1 MKDYFRMNVL
11 LKVSTVIILG
21 YFVFELLFGIVT
33 GNFGMYGSTGSAG
46 SHHPSGSG
54 QITPYSYDVI
64 INALLLLLV
73 KLLIVILFL
82 VLISGAFR
90 LMKDIWSSEDYKNTK
105 KVMKYKYKDK
115 EILLTVTGA
124 LIGIMVLY
132 SVCKGFYLGAT
143 GQRSTVWNNIYLY
156 GNHVTNIDNFY
167 SIFFNVLLYITAI
180 ILGVEVFN
188 YFIKKEKGR

>member
-21 YFVFELLFGIVT
+21 YYVFELLFGIVT
-33 GNFGMYGSTGSAG
+33 GNFGMYGGAGSAG

-73 KLLIVILFL
+73 KLLIIILFL
-82 VLISGAFR
+82 ALISGASR
-90 LMKDIWSSEDYKNTK
+90 LMKEIWSNEDYKNTK
-105 KVMKYKYKDK
+105 KVMEYKDK
-115 EILLTVTGA
+115 EILLTVTGS
-124 LIGIMVLY
+124 LIGLMVLY
-132 SVCKGFYLGAT
+132 SVFRGFYIGST
-143 GQRSTVWNNIYLY
+143 GQGITGWNNMYFY
-156 GNHVTNIDNFY
+156 SNHVANIDDY
-167 SIFFNVLLYITAI
+167 YRVFFNVLLYITAI
-180 ILGVEVFN
+180 ILGVEVFK

>member
-21 YFVFELLFGIVT
+21 YFIFELLFGIIT
-33 GNFGMYGSTGSAG
+33 GNFGMYGSAGSAG
-46 SHHPSGSG
+46 SHHPSSSG

-73 KLLIVILFL
+73 KLLIIILFL
-82 VLISGAFR
+82 ALISGASR
-90 LMKDIWSSEDYKNTK
+90 LMKDIWSNEEYKNTK
-105 KVMKYKYKDK
+105 KVMEYKDK
-115 EILLTVTGA
+115 EILLIVTGA

-132 SVCKGFYLGAT
+132 SVVRGFYLGAE
-143 GQRSTVWNNIYLY
+143 GQGTSGWNSMYFY
-156 GNHVTNIDNFY
+156 GNHVTNIHNLY
-167 SIFFNVLLYITAI
+167 RIFFNVLLYITAI

-188 YFIKKEKGR
+188 YFIRKEKGR